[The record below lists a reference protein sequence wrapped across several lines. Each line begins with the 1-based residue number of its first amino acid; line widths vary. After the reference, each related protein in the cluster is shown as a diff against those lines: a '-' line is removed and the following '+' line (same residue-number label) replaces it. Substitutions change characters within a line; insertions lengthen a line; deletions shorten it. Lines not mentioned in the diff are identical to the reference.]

1 VENRRLAVELSG
13 RFHVASRFTSLLV
26 LESAAMMQAF
36 GLQRDE
42 RAALWTGDSN
52 AESTAVDG
60 ETAIADADEGRGLL
74 ADKLDLSESH
84 ASGGG
89 LGASAGRS
97 APARAR
103 PVPLGATESPAAAAA
118 PAAPQ
123 PAAKAAE
130 PERENLYAREEGA
143 ERREKKKETYAP
155 PPPVATAAPG
165 KPDNRPGHE
174 ALAQR
179 PRDDDMQGPAL
190 MPSPFATPPPQFG
203 RRYIPMRKIW
213 ERVGHVVTPATTP
226 SSVTPDA
233 IAAAERDA
241 SVDDPRRDSLKRL
254 YTLYLLDG
262 RIDNAAGVAER
273 WSAKDPLDPD
283 ALTARADVAAARGER
298 DLAIRILG
306 SVVDVRP
313 GDHKAVFRLARLHRW
328 AGRPELSCRH
338 SMAAAEIRSTDAPLL
353 AEAVRCT
360 RDLGEAAVASDLMA
374 AADEATRRAA
384 DTLLTAKPVD
394 PSQLSGDLR
403 LEATWDGGDDLD
415 LALLPPDGARVSWL
429 GAPTRAVIT
438 ARDVESTSREG
449 LGLRGSMPGDY
460 VVEITRPLG
469 HRGLVRGSVAVYA
482 AGDRRTVPFA
492 FDGPSARIAVLKI
505 TTRSRLVPL

>member
-1 VENRRLAVELSG
+1 
-13 RFHVASRFTSLLV
+13 
-26 LESAAMMQAF
+26 
-36 GLQRDE
+36 
-42 RAALWTGDSN
+42 
-52 AESTAVDG
+52 
-60 ETAIADADEGRGLL
+60 
-74 ADKLDLSESH
+74 
-84 ASGGG
+84 
-89 LGASAGRS
+89 
-97 APARAR
+97 
-103 PVPLGATESPAAAAA
+103 
-118 PAAPQ
+118 
-123 PAAKAAE
+123 
-130 PERENLYAREEGA
+130 
-143 ERREKKKETYAP
+143 
-155 PPPVATAAPG
+155 
-165 KPDNRPGHE
+165 
-174 ALAQR
+174 
-179 PRDDDMQGPAL
+179 
-190 MPSPFATPPPQFG
+190 
-203 RRYIPMRKIW
+203 
-213 ERVGHVVTPATTP
+213 
-226 SSVTPDA
+226 
-233 IAAAERDA
+233 
-241 SVDDPRRDSLKRL
+241 
-254 YTLYLLDG
+254 
-262 RIDNAAGVAER
+262 
-273 WSAKDPLDPD
+273 
-283 ALTARADVAAARGER
+283 
-298 DLAIRILG
+298 
-306 SVVDVRP
+306 
-313 GDHKAVFRLARLHRW
+313 
-328 AGRPELSCRH
+328 
-338 SMAAAEIRSTDAPLL
+338 MAAAEIRSTDAPLL